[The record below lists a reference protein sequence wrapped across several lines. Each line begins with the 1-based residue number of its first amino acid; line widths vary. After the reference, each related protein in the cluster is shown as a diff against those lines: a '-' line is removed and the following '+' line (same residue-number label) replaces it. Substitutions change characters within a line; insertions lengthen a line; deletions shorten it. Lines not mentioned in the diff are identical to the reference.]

1 MTASARTI
9 APDVQIANVV
19 AKLGL
24 RLHRQDRELVGPC
37 PRCGGRDR
45 FAVNAAKGV
54 WNCRWC
60 ARGGDAIDLVRHI
73 QGCGYREALDVLGA
87 DAWNRD
93 QWLANRALGHVLPP
107 RTVANDDRH
116 ALDYAGRIWDQAG
129 RLGSEAAAYFE
140 RRGIAINDVPDH
152 GGLRWHPSCP
162 WEGGTKPCVVGRYT
176 TAVDNKPH
184 GIWRRPIDGAKPKA
198 LGPTAGCVIRL
209 WPNDA
214 VETGLVL
221 GEGVETTLAAST
233 RIEHRGTFLQPAWA
247 AGSAANM
254 QSFPV
259 LPGIDCLTLLA
270 DNDPNGV
277 GERAA
282 QECAQRWIA
291 AGEDVELLIPNKA
304 GVDFNDLTIERVSQ

>member
-1 MTASARTI
+1 VTNL
-9 APDVQIANVV
+9 QIEAVV
-19 AKLGL
+19 AKFGL
-24 RLHRQDRELVGPC
+24 RLRRQGRELVGPC

-45 FAVNAAKGV
+45 FAVNPSKGL
-54 WNCRWC
+54 WNCRGC
-60 ARGGDAIDLVRHI
+60 ACGGDAIDLVRHVD
-73 QGCGYREALDVLGA
+73 GCSYREAVGVLGGEGNSRRVA
-87 DAWNRD
+87 PAARD
-93 QWLANRALGHVLPP
+93 
-107 RTVANDDRH
+107 DDRRS
-116 ALDYAGRIWDQAG
+116 LDFAEQIWGQATQ
-129 RLGSEAAAYFE
+129 LAPQAMTYFE
-140 RRGIAINDVPDH
+140 RRGIQITDVPDQ

-176 TAVDNKPH
+176 TAVDNKPR

-209 WPNDA
+209 WPDSA
-214 VETGLVL
+214 VEIGLVL

-233 RIEHRGTFLQPAWA
+233 RIEHRGTLLQPAWA

-259 LPGIDCLTLLA
+259 LPGVECLTLLA
-270 DNDPNGV
+270 DNDANGV

-282 QECAQRWIA
+282 QECAQSWLA
-291 AGEDVELLIPNKA
+291 AGKDLELLIPNKA